1 MAKKMILI
9 IALVI
14 AALIVQ
20 GCQTVEGF
28 GEDLQWLGEKISGE

>member
-9 IALVI
+9 LALVV
-14 AALIVQ
+14 LGLFVK